1 MFVVGLLGLE
11 PRTTEPKSAVL
22 PLHHRPIKLAIIKR
36 VCLNIAS
43 ANVEQKNN
51 ITRNSGKIFKKN
63 LKEYINKKK
72 TLSL

>member
-1 MFVVGLLGLE
+1 M
-11 PRTTEPKSAVL
+11 TAPKTVVL
-22 PLHHRPIKLAIIKR
+22 PLHHGPIKPAIIKR
-36 VCLNIAS
+36 DCLNIAS

-51 ITRNSGKIFKKN
+51 IARNSGKIFKKN

>member
-1 MFVVGLLGLE
+1 M
-11 PRTTEPKSAVL
+11 TAPKTVVL
-22 PLHHRPIKLAIIKR
+22 PLHHGPIKPAIIKR

-51 ITRNSGKIFKKN
+51 IARNSGKIFKKN